1 VNRYRYVSDVDD
13 EDDGWAMDLSTDQAG
28 PIALVGSGE
37 YLPVMTD
44 VEAGLIAGRSP
55 RFVQIATAAV
65 PDGPATVERWHRLGM
80 VQAQRIGV
88 TPVIVP
94 VATRD
99 QADDPAIVEMLD
111 GAGLIYLSGGN
122 PNFLAETLRDSAL
135 WAEIQRQWRCG
146 AALAG
151 CSAGAM
157 VMAAW
162 VPTIRH
168 PRQGGTPGLG
178 LLSHLRVIP
187 HFDAFVKRM
196 PDVATRFL
204 VGRDD
209 HVTVVGVDEETAIV
223 GGPEEWDVQGRG
235 SAWILQG
242 GERYEFR
249 SGQTLRTPLTGLTS
263 EGP

>member
-1 VNRYRYVSDVDD
+1 M
-13 EDDGWAMDLSTDQAG
+13 ELSTGHAG
-28 PIALVGSGE
+28 PLALVGSGE
-37 YLPVMTD
+37 YLPVMAD
-44 VEAGLIAGRSP
+44 IEAGLIAGRSP

-65 PDGPATVERWHRLGM
+65 PDGPATVERWHQLG
-80 VQAQRIGV
+80 VAQAQRLGV
-88 TPVIVP
+88 TPITVP

-111 GAGLIYLSGGN
+111 GAGLIYLSGGH
-122 PNFLAETLRDSAL
+122 PNFLAATLRDTAL
-135 WAEIQRQWRCG
+135 WVEIQRQWRRG

-157 VMAAW
+157 VMAEW

-168 PRQGGTPGLG
+168 PREGGTPGLG

-196 PDVATRFL
+196 PDVAARFV

-223 GGPEEWDVQGRG
+223 GGPEEWHVQGRG

-242 GERYEFR
+242 SDRHEFLV
-249 SGQTLRTPLTGLTS
+249 GQTLRTPLAGS
-263 EGP
+263 RV